1 MDAEI
6 VVRQDLWVP
15 PEAVRWRAVGSGG
28 PGGQHVNK
36 TATKIE
42 LYLNFENFYDYP
54 RWALAQLRKQPQLRW
69 NQRGELMVVESSERS
84 QHRNLKR
91 AKERLAQI
99 LREGLVRPKFRRATK
114 PTKGSIRRRLNA
126 KRQRGQTKEGR
137 KKVDLGSD

>member
-1 MDAEI
+1 MDADI
-6 VVRQDLWVP
+6 IVRQDLSVP
-15 PEAVRWRAVGSGG
+15 PEALRWRAVGSGG

-42 LYLNFENFYDYP
+42 LYLDFDHFCSYP
-54 RWALAQLRKQPQLRW
+54 RWALAQLRAKPQLRW
-69 NQRGELMVVESSERS
+69 NQRGELMVVEAGERS

-137 KKVDLGSD
+137 KKVGLGSD